1 MNFSKLF
8 VFLILINLFFVS
20 EFFGQTK
27 LDSLQTVYQNTR
39 DRKEKLNVLNKITKQ
54 MIRKNHQELI
64 PKLEEYM
71 SLAKELKEYDLMA
84 SKSRFLI
91 QQYLIKGENKE
102 AMSLID
108 SMLTYKPYFKKVNSE
123 AHLLLKR
130 GGVNFSELNYKKA
143 IKDYQKSANLFL
155 ISKDSIF
162 AADAYFFTGQA
173 YSNTG
178 NFVKAID
185 ELEKAVTLYETLK
198 DYHYMFL
205 VNKELDLIY
214 RRNGLSDLANKKLLK
229 LIDKSKAYKSFSNL
243 TFFYLSLASKKIDD
257 KKLELAE
264 EYLDS
269 AKYYKEYITDISIKS
284 YNKLTLKNVELRLK
298 TEQND
303 LKAAD
308 KIYDSVLQFEVKNKH
323 VKLIESFKLYK
334 ANYLLKKGK
343 INEALSLL
351 KNAKEFAEKNSKK
364 NSNLL
369 NVEKL
374 LGTVYEKLGKEKE
387 ALIHKNNYIIL
398 KDSINKLSLT
408 NALAF
413 HQTRFETAQKE
424 KEILKQESEIQ
435 QLEAE
440 KKIAAGKRNTLIA
453 ILFSIILIGFGIWWK
468 GKQKRKQ
475 LLEKIEKN
483 KEELTEFTHQL
494 LQKRKEQDELKS
506 QLAELKEK
514 VTEKEAVSSIQDLIA
529 TKILT
534 KEDWYTFKK
543 KFTSVYPNFFLDIK
557 NKGYKLT
564 KAEERLVSL
573 EKLGLDNSE
582 IANMLG
588 VSLDTIFMS
597 RYRLRK
603 KITAPKEVS
612 IIEYLS

>member
-1 MNFSKLF
+1 MSKLS
-8 VFLILINLFFVS
+8 FFVLLFNMVLIAS
-20 EFFGQTK
+20 IQGQSK
-27 LDSLQTVYQNTR
+27 IDSLEQIVKITIN
-39 DRKEKLNVLNKITKQ
+39 KNEKLESLGKLTREMTK
-54 MIRKNHQELI
+54 KNHEELI
-64 PKLEEYM
+64 PRLKDYM
-71 SLAKELKEYDLMA
+71 TLAKELKEYDLMA

-91 QQYLIKGENKE
+91 QQHLIKGENKE

-178 NFVKAID
+178 NFIKAID

-198 DYHYMFL
+198 DHYYMFL

-214 RRNGLSDLANKKLLK
+214 RRNGLSDLANKRLLK
-229 LIDKSKAYKSFSNL
+229 LVDKSKAYKSFSNL
-243 TFFYLSLASKKIDD
+243 TFFYLSLANKKIDD
-257 KKLELAE
+257 KKLKLAE

-269 AKYYKEYITDISIKS
+269 AKYYEKYINDISMKS
-284 YNKLTLKNVELRLK
+284 YDKITIKNVELRLK

-303 LKAAD
+303 LNAAD
-308 KIYDSVLQFEVKNKH
+308 KIYDSVLQFEEKNKH

-343 INEALSLL
+343 IKEALSLL

-364 NSNLL
+364 NNNLL

-374 LGTVYEKLGKEKE
+374 LGTVYEEFGKEKE
-387 ALIHKNNYIIL
+387 ALIHKNNYITL

-440 KKIAAGKRNTLIA
+440 KKIAAEKRNTLIA
-453 ILFSIILIGFGIWWK
+453 ILFSLILIGFGILWK

-475 LLEKIEKN
+475 LQEKIEKN

-543 KFTSVYPNFFLDIK
+543 KFTSVYPNFFIDIK